1 MNVNTDSNRAKQTQ
15 NRGSRGRGGIQRGP
29 VGQRDP
35 AAGPARSTSGPP
47 ARPQRASQG
56 GKADQ
61 MLCLHEEALVE
72 LRREVGI
79 RCERP
84 IRPGFGTLGEPVT
97 LVANFFAVKIT
108 NPLIYTYHVKI
119 EPIKNAK
126 DVQRRLLLLL
136 EQTNNQAWQSV
147 RTFVAFN
154 GRETLVAAKELP
166 QPMQISLSFFE
177 EGQTSGPNSP
187 EYTVSIELVHKWEL
201 SKLKRYLDCNVDND
215 DYDVSPLI
223 SAYNIVL
230 QQHASLTAIRV
241 GNGRYF
247 GFPGYKSNELS
258 SGPTGLE
265 AFRGFFLS
273 ARPVFGELMVNVGV
287 CMAPFYKPIAR
298 LDSVYD
304 EFANRSKGATM
315 QRFSQNVKVTTTY
328 LGYTKRRTLLRI
340 TSSSAENTTFMK
352 DGRKISVA
360 EHFQKVYGILLK
372 RPDLPVADLGT
383 ERRSIYVPLELCKI
397 ESQPFRGLLDDRET
411 TNMLNHACN
420 SPAANFEEII
430 KRGLPSLALTE
441 PKASLLDEFGISIS
455 KTMTDV
461 SGRELPPPK
470 SLQYGSGPLPV
481 QPAKGS
487 WNLTN
492 VKFHTGAS
500 VAKWAVLII
509 HDGHTAPNKED
520 VSSVWT
526 GLREGC
532 KKSGMKFVNQ
542 DPTIAQTPQLP
553 RQHQD
558 RDRMEGIKEIKRT
571 IQSLMG
577 DELTFILVL
586 LPFRDTKL
594 YPGVK
599 RICDVELGIHSV
611 TIVLNKVLKSKGSQQ
626 YYANVALKLNQKL
639 GGINHTL
646 DVESTRWLTMKST
659 MLVGMDVTHPGPA
672 SKAGTPSI
680 AAVIATIDK
689 YYAQCPASLRCQSS
703 KQEMIDDLTEMML
716 ERLRAYKKKSGYL
729 PERVIVYRDGV
740 SEGQFDTVLEHGSE
754 KDKILDAFKAIHK
767 ETKDFA
773 EYRPLLSIVICGK
786 RHHVRFMPKGHENQ
800 SRNGNTRPGTVVDRR
815 ITAVSDFDFYLQAH
829 DGIKGQ
835 ARMTHYTVIY
845 DESGLSA
852 NEIQQGTHTASYL
865 YARATKAVSLVPL
878 AYYADLACERARCY
892 LDGFLNSE
900 QPPAPGPSS
909 GKGGGKGKGKAL
921 AADEREAAKRQV
933 YNTALQAWGDGV
945 HYNLKETMFYI

>member
-1 MNVNTDSNRAKQTQ
+1 MNINTNPNRTNRAQ
-15 NRGSRGRGGIQRGP
+15 NRGTRGRGGAQRGP
-29 VGQRDP
+29 GQRDP

-47 ARPQRASQG
+47 ARPQQVSQG
-56 GKADQ
+56 GEADE
-61 MLCLHEEALVE
+61 LLHSHEQALAKM
-72 LRREVGI
+72 RREVGI
-79 RCERP
+79 RYERP
-84 IRPGFGTLGEPVT
+84 IRPGFGTHGEPVA

-108 NPLIYTYHVKI
+108 NSLIHTYHVKV
-119 EPIKNAK
+119 EPTKNAK

-136 EQTNNQAWQSV
+136 EQTNNETWQSV
-147 RTFVAFN
+147 KSSVAFD
-154 GRETLVAAKELP
+154 GRETLVSSKELP
-166 QPMQISLSFFE
+166 QPMQLTVRFFE
-177 EGQTSGPNSP
+177 EEQTPGLNSP
-187 EYTVSIELVHKWEL
+187 EYTVSLELLRKWDISEL
-201 SKLKRYLDCNVDND
+201 EKYLHCDVDD
-215 DYDVSPLI
+215 DNYDISPLI

-230 QQHASLTAIRV
+230 QQHASSTAVRV
-241 GNGRYF
+241 GNSRYF
-247 GFPGYKSNELS
+247 GFPGYKANELS
-258 SGPTGLE
+258 PGLTGLE

-287 CMAPFYKPIAR
+287 CMTPFYKPIER
-298 LDSVYD
+298 LDSAYK
-304 EFANRSKGATM
+304 EFADRSKGATL
-315 QRFSQNVKVTTTY
+315 QRFAQNVKVTTKY

-340 TSSSAENTTFMK
+340 TSSSADKTSFIK
-352 DGRKISVA
+352 DGHKISVA
-360 EHFQKVYGILLK
+360 QHFENVHGIILE

-383 ERRSIYVPLELCKI
+383 ERRPIYVPLELCTI
-397 ESQPFRGLLDDRET
+397 ESQPFRGLLEDRET
-411 TNMLNHACN
+411 TAMLNHACQ

-430 KRGLPSLALTE
+430 NRGLPSLALTE
-441 PKASLLDEFGISIS
+441 PKASLLDEFGISIN

-461 SGRELPPPK
+461 PGRELPPPK
-470 SLQYGSGPLPV
+470 SLQYHS
-481 QPAKGS
+481 GS

-500 VAKWAVLII
+500 VAKWAVLVIF
-509 HDGHTAPNKED
+509 DGHTAPSHED
-520 VSSVWT
+520 VTKVWT
-526 GLREGC
+526 GFREGC
-532 KKSGMKFVNQ
+532 QKSGMTFADQPPAVAK
-542 DPTIAQTPQLP
+542 TSQLP
-553 RQHQD
+553 RQSQD
-558 RDRMEGIKEIKRT
+558 RGRSEGIKEIKRT
-571 IQSLMG
+571 IQNLIKG
-577 DELTFILVL
+577 NPAFILVL

-599 RICDVELGIHSV
+599 HICDVELGIHSV
-611 TIVLNKVLKSKGSQQ
+611 TIVLNKVLKNKGPQQ

-646 DVESTRWLTMKST
+646 DAESTRWLTTKST

-689 YYAQCPASLRCQSS
+689 SFVQCPASLRCQKS

-716 ERLRAYKKKSGYL
+716 ERLRAYKKKSGSL

-767 ETKDFA
+767 ETKDLA
-773 EYRPLLSIVICGK
+773 EYRPHLSIVICGK
-786 RHHVRFMPKGHENQ
+786 RHHARFMPKDDKHRT
-800 SRNGNTRPGTVVDRR
+800 RNGNTRSGTVVDRR
-815 ITAVSDFDFYLQAH
+815 ITAVFDFDFYLQAH

-835 ARMTHYTVIY
+835 ARPTHYTVIY

-852 NEIQQGTHTASYL
+852 NDIQQGTHTASYL

-900 QPPAPGPSS
+900 QPPAPGSSS
-909 GKGGGKGKGKAL
+909 GKGEGRGKGKGKAV
-921 AADEREAAKRQV
+921 AADEREAAKQRV
-933 YNTALQAWGDGV
+933 YDAALQAWGNGV
-945 HYNLKETMFYI
+945 HPNLKETMFYI